1 MQESFLGDCGKLYDD
16 TDSSEDDYDDD
27 GLDAIIR
34 EGDLIPDHS
43 DHRESK
49 LIPDHSDHRE
59 GKPWVFGSPGSPSIQ
74 QLLR

>member
-1 MQESFLGDCGKLYDD
+1 MQESFPGDTGKLYDD

-34 EGDLIPDHS
+34 EGDLISDHS
-43 DHRESK
+43 DHC
-49 LIPDHSDHRE
+49 E

-74 QLLR
+74 QLLRWQLGKPS